1 VQVNTDTS
9 FQFMEL
15 ETRQKLFDHYQLV
28 LGISR
33 VAENRNFDEAKLHSC
48 VLVADKIKNKEFVF
62 VSVLS
67 V

>member
-1 VQVNTDTS
+1 
-9 FQFMEL
+9 MEL
-15 ETRQKLFDHYQLV
+15 ETRQKLFYHYQLV

-48 VLVADKIKNKEFVF
+48 VLVADKMKNTEFVF